1 MNPIYIPTVS
11 NYMNPIGPSMVPSNY
26 GNSWCN
32 NLLVQQ
38 EIMQQM
44 AALNVLERQMEMGR
58 LRLKQL
64 QQVIPVQPQ
73 PISPSL
79 TRESEQHVLKTTVDK
94 VQYQRLPDGGYLCL
108 VPGCLEKLKSRFSL
122 KRHTKKHTGEKS
134 HTCQFPGC
142 NKKFPESSTLKRH
155 MRIHTGEKPFCCR
168 FPNCNKA
175 FADATNVKRHEMTHT
190 GEKPFPC
197 PIAKCN
203 RRFSRGSNLKQ
214 HMVSSHNMSGNSQV
228 VISAIRKVNVQR
240 QKEMEERFK
249 GEPSKSEPSSHD
261 EDIKTED
268 KKKMKDDSD
277 DNSNNPDSV
286 NGSKSVLLS
295 EQSPSAFKVVSNRG
309 LRTTGVLSS
318 PF

>member
-11 NYMNPIGPSMVPSNY
+11 NYMNPIGPSMVPSTY
-26 GNSWCN
+26 GNSWN

-64 QQVIPVQPQ
+64 QQVVPAQPQ

-79 TRESEQHVLKTTVDK
+79 NRESEQHVLQTTVDK

-197 PIAKCN
+197 PIAKCS

-214 HMVSSHNMSGNSQV
+214 HMVSSHNMSGNSQI
-228 VISAIRKVNVQR
+228 VINAIRKVNVQR

-249 GEPSKSEPSSHD
+249 GETSKSETCYE

-268 KKKMKDDSD
+268 QKEITDDTT
-277 DNSNNPDSV
+277 NSNNL
-286 NGSKSVLLS
+286 NGNNSVLLS
-295 EQSPSAFKVVSNRG
+295 DQRPSAFKLVSNCL
-309 LRTTGVLSS
+309 LRTVIPPSEK
-318 PF
+318 